1 MTERSVILFVHIMKC
16 YKLIYIVIIPNAF
29 ATELIKMIAAK
40 IGHRYL
46 IIKQKIAFRLKGW
59 PSFVISASNFSTPTT
74 FDIRRQVAIAA
85 IGIIT
90 EFVIKSKKSRNCIPR
105 ILKFASGPYPRQES
119 VPRRI
124 MITPIKTVDFLRLQ
138 CNSSSKVETA
148 LSVSA
153 MELVTAA
160 NSTNKKKTIPIA
172 VPNPMFAKTFGIV
185 INIKAGPDFNVAAL
199 PPEKAKTA
207 GMIISPAM
215 IAIAVDR
222 KSVV

>member
-1 MTERSVILFVHIMKC
+1 ML
-16 YKLIYIVIIPNAF
+16 IIPKTLAMELSRITIRQTGARYFMKKLYNFFLPNLDDCSISF
-29 ATELIKMIAAK
+29 AILSNPITLITRKHVASAA
-40 IGHRYL
+40 
-46 IIKQKIAFRLKGW
+46 
-59 PSFVISASNFSTPTT
+59 S
-74 FDIRRQVAIAA
+74 
-85 IGIIT
+85 GIMT
-90 EFVIKSKKSRNCIPR
+90 EFVMKSKKSRKFIPK
-105 ILKFASGPYPRQES
+105 ILIKSSRPYPIEDAL
-119 VPRRI
+119 PKTI
-124 MITPIKTVDFLRLQ
+124 ITMAISKQDLLRLQ

-215 IAIAVDR
+215 IAIAVS
-222 KSVV
+222 KISTFSVDFSMEVSFFI